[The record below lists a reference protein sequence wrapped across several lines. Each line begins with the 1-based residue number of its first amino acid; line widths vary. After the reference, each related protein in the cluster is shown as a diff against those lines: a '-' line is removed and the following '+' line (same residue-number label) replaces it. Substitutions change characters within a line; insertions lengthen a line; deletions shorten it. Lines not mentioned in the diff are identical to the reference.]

1 MEQLG
6 AQVLLQIPDC
16 LSVGRLRDAQCGRGT
31 VHPTVVGNGDEVRHL
46 KAGGRRRSPTAPTR
60 PNGPPCARFTERFRS
75 RTRDE
80 WSAAFDGTDA
90 CVAPLLT
97 PGEAPSRPHLA
108 DRATFAE
115 LGGVLQP
122 APAPRFSRT
131 PALLTRPPAAAGTE
145 TREALRDRGIED
157 VDALLISGAAH
168 QA

>member
-1 MEQLG
+1 MWTGGVCVVEVAAPGSSSTLPDRSDP
-6 AQVLLQIPDC
+6 AQWPT
-16 LSVGRLRDAQCGRGT
+16 LR
-31 VHPTVVGNGDEVRHL
+31 
-46 KAGGRRRSPTAPTR
+46 
-60 PNGPPCARFTERFRS
+60 ARFTERFRS

-80 WSAAFDGTDA
+80 WSAVFHGTDA
-90 CVAPLLT
+90 CVAPVLT
-97 PGEAPSRPHLA
+97 PDEAPSHPHLA

-131 PALLTRPPAAAGTE
+131 PAQLTRPPAAAGTE
-145 TREALRDRGIED
+145 TREALMDWGIEG